1 MKAGKPYWSIHINS
15 IRLKNTLPKQEYL
28 TKVKELRQDLRQSL
42 NNKTDY
48 NIKEDANKAYKALPE
63 HLQKWTTV
71 EECTPIS
78 LGLGWC

>member
-1 MKAGKPYWSIHINS
+1 MKTGKSYWSISINS
-15 IRLKNTLPKQEYL
+15 LKLQKTLSKQEYL
-28 TKVKELRQDLRQSL
+28 AKVKELRQDLKQSL

-48 NIKEDANKAYKALPE
+48 KLENEANKAHKTLPE

-71 EECTPIS
+71 QECTPVS

>member
-1 MKAGKPYWSIHINS
+1 MKTGTPYWSIHINS
-15 IRLKNTLPKQEYL
+15 LKLKNTLPKQEYL
-28 TKVKELRQDLRQSL
+28 AKVKELRQDLRQSL

-48 NIKEDANKAYKALPE
+48 KLKDEANKAYKKLPE

-71 EECTPIS
+71 EECTPVS